1 MKHKISLSTLLL
13 LGALPL
19 VAIANE
25 PAQTPAGGNPPA
37 KESTGEYI
45 DDAAITTKVKAAF
58 VKDKEVKASEVKVET
73 YKGTVQ
79 LSGFATSS
87 AAIEQAGHLAKN
99 VPGVKSVRND
109 IRLKQP

>member
-1 MKHKISLSTLLL
+1 MKYKIGLSTLLL

-19 VAIANE
+19 GAIANE
-25 PAQTPAGGNPPA
+25 PAQTPMGSNPPA
-37 KESTGEYI
+37 KESPGEYI

-58 VKDKEVKASEVKVET
+58 VNDKEVKATEVKVET

-79 LSGFATSS
+79 LSGFAHSS
-87 AAIEQAGHLAKN
+87 KAIERAVQLASN

>member
-19 VAIANE
+19 GAIANE
-25 PAQTPAGGNPPA
+25 PAQTPAGGTPPA
-37 KESTGEYI
+37 KESPGEYV

-58 VKDKEVKASEVKVET
+58 VKDKDVKATEVKVET
-73 YKGTVQ
+73 FKGTVQ
-79 LSGFATSS
+79 LSGFANSS
-87 AAIEQAGHLAKN
+87 TAIDRAGQLARN

>member
-19 VAIANE
+19 GAIANE

-58 VKDKEVKASEVKVET
+58 INDKEVKATEVKVET

-79 LSGFATSS
+79 LSGFASNS
-87 AAIEQAGHLAKN
+87 KAIERAVQLASN

>member
-19 VAIANE
+19 GAIANE
-25 PAQTPAGGNPPA
+25 PAPPTGNPPA
-37 KESTGEYI
+37 KESPGEYI
-45 DDAAITTKVKAAF
+45 DDTAITTKVKAAF
-58 VKDKEVKASEVKVET
+58 LKDKEVKATEVKVET
-73 YKGTVQ
+73 FKGTVQ

-87 AAIEQAGHLAKN
+87 AAIERAAQLAGQ
-99 VPGVKSVRND
+99 VPGVKMVRND

>member
-19 VAIANE
+19 GAIAND
-25 PAQTPAGGNPPA
+25 PAPAAGSPPA
-37 KESTGEYI
+37 RESAGEYV
-45 DDAAITTKVKAAF
+45 DDTAITAKVKAAF
-58 VKDKEVKASEVKVET
+58 LKDKEVKATEVKVET

-79 LSGFATSS
+79 LSGFASSS
-87 AAIEQAGHLAKN
+87 AAIERATQLANN
-99 VPGVKSVRND
+99 VQGVKAVRND

>member
-1 MKHKISLSTLLL
+1 MKHKISLCTLLL

-19 VAIANE
+19 GAIADNTA
-25 PAQTPAGGNPPA
+25 PAAGNPPA

-45 DDAAITTKVKAAF
+45 DDAAITAKVKAAF
-58 VKDKEVKASEVKVET
+58 VTDREVNAIEVKVTT

-87 AAIEQAGHLAKN
+87 TSIERAVQLASN
-99 VPGVKSVRND
+99 VPGVKVVRND

>member
-1 MKHKISLSTLLL
+1 MNHKINLSTLLL
-13 LGALPL
+13 VCVLPL
-19 VAIANE
+19 GAIANE
-25 PAQTPAGGNPPA
+25 PAAGNAPA
-37 KESTGEYI
+37 KESAGEYI

-79 LSGFATSS
+79 LSGFATNS
-87 AAIEQAGHLAKN
+87 AAIERAVQLANK